1 MLLHG
6 GAGLGTPTEGCVPQ
20 KRQLLWLSLGTPS
33 PAAVS
38 VMVHYVDVP
47 VTVFNTPESHM
58 WGRRC
63 SKSSLHLAARAS
75 PVSVEQQGPAPGRG
89 RGPGGML
96 WPRAAAGVSDG
107 AATPVS

>member
-6 GAGLGTPTEGCVPQ
+6 GAGLGTPTEGYVPQ
-20 KRQLLWLSLGTPS
+20 KRHLLWLSLGPPS

-47 VTVFNTPESHM
+47 VTAFNTPESHM
-58 WGRRC
+58 RSRR
-63 SKSSLHLAARAS
+63 SLHLAARAS
-75 PVSVEQQGPAPGRG
+75 PVSVEHQGAAPGRG

-96 WPRAAAGVSDG
+96 GPRAAAGVSDG
-107 AATPVS
+107 AAAPVF